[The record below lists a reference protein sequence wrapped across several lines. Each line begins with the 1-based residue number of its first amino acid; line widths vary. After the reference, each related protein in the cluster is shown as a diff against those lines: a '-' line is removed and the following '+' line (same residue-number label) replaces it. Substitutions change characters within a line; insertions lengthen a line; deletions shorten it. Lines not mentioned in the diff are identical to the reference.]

1 MPTLPLVGGSGMAA
15 KGACPKRRTQ
25 CCKRGRLKA
34 IFLFHL
40 RNEIDPTGRNDF
52 ATAFASG
59 SANHWV
65 CRSHVSQIFFPV
77 NPSIHVKLM
86 KVSARIAL
94 RMITLKFGL
103 MFAMRSSGS
112 ATLLV
117 LVSHSNVYH
126 SKSLNSGLQSINT
139 IARRYV
145 DSKRSCIV
153 PSPSCERT
161 AFLCAHQL

>member
-59 SANHWV
+59 SANHW
-65 CRSHVSQIFFPV
+65 F
-77 NPSIHVKLM
+77 
-86 KVSARIAL
+86 AD
-94 RMITLKFGL
+94 RMYPKFS
-103 MFAMRSSGS
+103 F
-112 ATLLV
+112 LLIC
-117 LVSHSNVYH
+117 
-126 SKSLNSGLQSINT
+126 QSM
-139 IARRYV
+139 
-145 DSKRSCIV
+145 
-153 PSPSCERT
+153 
-161 AFLCAHQL
+161 